1 MAKALYGQL
10 GPGERHVTE
19 ELSRARGR
27 LRALESEVARL
38 RAENDR
44 LSRALADAGDRE
56 TLSRQPAGAS

>member
-10 GPGERHVTE
+10 GPDERQVAQ

-44 LSRALADAGDRE
+44 LAEQLAETGERE
-56 TLSRQPAGAS
+56 KLSR

>member
-1 MAKALYGQL
+1 MAKALYGQI
-10 GPGERHVTE
+10 GTDDRQVAQ

-44 LSRALADAGDRE
+44 LAEALAETGDGER
-56 TLSRQPAGAS
+56 LSR